1 VSDSPDQF
9 EQRVFAA
16 LPFILLVASTVFD
29 QALDGVDAVHLAI
42 AGATALWIGLARN
55 RIPPLAYFAGL
66 LALSALLV
74 ACSPIY
80 GFFVWSGYLAVAF
93 VLPRRWV
100 PAGVLGV
107 AAVTAASQ
115 VGGWPAG
122 DFSDW
127 LIYAAVVVANAGV
140 AGTMMLV
147 GAKQDDQR
155 RMLEAALRENAGLHQ
170 QLLVQAR
177 EAGML
182 DERARMAREIHD
194 TIAQGLIGIVTQ
206 IEAAEESA
214 SPKRHLDA
222 ATKLARE
229 SLAEARRSVQALRP
243 QPLEEARLPEA
254 LATVADGWS
263 ALNGVSAS
271 VSTTG
276 DPRPLPVDVEATLL
290 RTAQEALANVA
301 KHASASRV
309 GLTLSYMDDV
319 VTLDVR
325 DDGVGGAAARPGGF
339 GLTSMSER
347 IAGLDGALAIESEPG
362 SGTAICAS
370 VPA

>member
-1 VSDSPDQF
+1 VNTSSDQF
-9 EQRVFAA
+9 EQRVFAV
-16 LPFILLVASTVFD
+16 LPFLLLVASAAFD
-29 QALDGVDAVHLAI
+29 VIIDGVDGTHLAI
-42 AGATALWIGLARN
+42 VGATALWIGFARD
-55 RIPPLAYFAGL
+55 RAPALVYFAGL
-66 LALSALLV
+66 LALSAVLV
-74 ACSPIY
+74 GCSPIY

-93 VLPRRWV
+93 VLPRRLI

-107 AAVTAASQ
+107 AIVVAASQ
-115 VGGWPAG
+115 VGGWPG
-122 DFSDW
+122 GTFTDW
-127 LIYAAVVVANAGV
+127 LIYAAVVIANAGV

-155 RMLEAALRENAGLHQ
+155 RRLEAALRENAGLHR

-206 IEAAEESA
+206 IEAAED
-214 SPKRHLDA
+214 SPEPRRHLDA
-222 ATKLARE
+222 ATQLARE
-229 SLAEARRSVQALRP
+229 SLNEARRSVQALRP

-254 LATVADGWS
+254 LATVAEGWS
-263 ALNGVSAS
+263 ALNGVDAA

-309 GLTLSYMDDV
+309 GLTLSYMDDQ

-325 DDGVGGAAARPGGF
+325 DDGIGGATARPGGF

-347 IAGLDGALAIESEPG
+347 IAGLQGALAIESEPG
-362 SGTAICAS
+362 AGTAVSAS

>member
-1 VSDSPDQF
+1 MNESLSLS
-9 EQRVFAA
+9 EQRVARFFPYA
-16 LPFILLVASTVFD
+16 LLAVSLVLDLAVD
-29 QALDGVDAVHLAI
+29 GLDGVSLAL
-42 AGATALWIGLARN
+42 AGATAAW
-55 RIPPLAYFAGL
+55 
-66 LALSALLV
+66 LALTWRWGTALFLGQLVFSAVLV
-74 ACSPIY
+74 AHTPLY
-80 GFFVWSGYLAVAF
+80 GFFAWSCYLSLGRLGSRPAALAGLVA
-93 VLPRRWV
+93 
-100 PAGVLGV
+100 
-107 AAVTAASQ
+107 T
-115 VGGWPAG
+115 
-122 DFSDW
+122 
-127 LIYAAVVVANAGV
+127 AAVVAGSQIGGYPSSTSEWLVYVFVLVANAAV
-140 AGTMMLV
+140 AGALTVLTL
-147 GAKQDDQR
+147 KQNEQR
-155 RMLEAALRENAGLHQ
+155 NRLEAALRENAGLHQ

-206 IEAAEESA
+206 IEAAEES
-214 SPKRHLDA
+214 PEPRRHLDA
-222 ATKLARE
+222 AAQLARE
-229 SLAEARRSVQALRP
+229 SLNEARRSVQALRP

-254 LATVADGWS
+254 LATVAEGWA
-263 ALNGVSAS
+263 ALNGVDAA

-309 GLTLSYMDDV
+309 GLTLSYMEDQ

-339 GLTSMSER
+339 GLTSMSQR
-347 IAGLDGALAIESEPG
+347 IAGLHGALAIESEPG

>member
-1 VSDSPDQF
+1 VSDSSDQF
-9 EQRVFAA
+9 EQRVFAI
-16 LPFILLVASTVFD
+16 LPFILLVASTAFD
-29 QALDGVDAVHLAI
+29 QVLDGIDPVHLAI
-42 AGATALWIGLARN
+42 AGATAAWIGLARN
-55 RIPPLAYFAGL
+55 RVQWLVYFAGL

-107 AAVTAASQ
+107 AMTVAASQ
-115 VGGWPAG
+115 VGGWPG
-122 DFSDW
+122 GGFGDW
-127 LIYAAVVVANAGV
+127 LLYAAVVIANAGV

-147 GAKQDDQR
+147 GARQDDQR
-155 RMLEAALRENAGLHQ
+155 RKLETALRENAGLHQ

-177 EAGML
+177 EAGVL

-194 TIAQGLIGIVTQ
+194 TIAQGLTGIVTQ
-206 IEAAEESA
+206 LEAAEESRD
-214 SPKRHLDA
+214 PKRHLDA
-222 ATKLARE
+222 AAKLARE
-229 SLAEARRSVQALRP
+229 SLSEARRSVQALRP

-254 LATVADGWS
+254 LATVAEGWA
-263 ALNGVSAS
+263 ALNGVAAA
-271 VSTTG
+271 VATTG

-301 KHASASRV
+301 KHASATRV
-309 GLTLSYMDDV
+309 GLTLSYMEDQ

-347 IAGLDGALAIESEPG
+347 IAGLHGALAIESEPG
-362 SGTAICAS
+362 AGTAVSAS

>member
-1 VSDSPDQF
+1 MSDSTDQF
-9 EQRVFAA
+9 EQRVFAI
-16 LPFILLVASTVFD
+16 LPFILLVASTAFD
-29 QALDGVDAVHLAI
+29 QVLDGVDGVHLAI

-55 RIPPLAYFAGL
+55 RIPGLAYLAGL
-66 LALSALLV
+66 LALSGLLI

-93 VLPRRWV
+93 TLPRRWV

-115 VGGWPAG
+115 VGGWPA
-122 DFSDW
+122 FEFTAW
-127 LIYAAVVVANAGV
+127 LVYAAVVIANAGV
-140 AGTMMLV
+140 AGTMMVV
-147 GAKQDDQR
+147 GARQDDQR
-155 RMLEAALRENAGLHQ
+155 RRLEAALRENAGLHQ

-177 EAGML
+177 EAGVL

-214 SPKRHLDA
+214 EPRHHLDA

-229 SLAEARRSVQALRP
+229 SLSEARRSVQALRP

-254 LATVADGWS
+254 LATVAEGWA

-309 GLTLSYMDDV
+309 GLTLSYMEDQ

-347 IAGLDGALAIESEPG
+347 IAGLHGALAIESEPG
-362 SGTAICAS
+362 SGTAVSAS

>member
-1 VSDSPDQF
+1 VNASSDQF
-9 EQRVFAA
+9 EQRVFSILPLLLLAA
-16 LPFILLVASTVFD
+16 SAAFD
-29 QALDGVDAVHLAI
+29 VVIDGADATHLAI
-42 AGATALWIGLARN
+42 AGATALWLGLVGN
-55 RIPPLAYFAGL
+55 RAPALVYVAGL
-66 LALSALLV
+66 LALSAALV

-93 VLPRRWV
+93 VLPRPWI

-115 VGGWPAG
+115 VGGWPSGTFG
-122 DFSDW
+122 DW
-127 LIYAAVVVANAGV
+127 VIYVAVVMANAGV
-140 AGTMMLV
+140 AGTMMLI
-147 GAKQDDQR
+147 GARQGDQR
-155 RMLEAALRENAGLHQ
+155 RRLETALAENAGLHQ

-194 TIAQGLIGIVTQ
+194 TLAQGLIGIVTQ
-206 IEAAEESA
+206 IEAAEES
-214 SPKRHLDA
+214 PEPRRHLDA
-222 ATKLARE
+222 ATRLARE

-254 LATVADGWS
+254 LATVAESWS
-263 ALNGVSAS
+263 ALNGVAAA

-309 GLTLSYMDDV
+309 GLTLSYMDDQ

-347 IAGLDGALAIESEPG
+347 IAGLHGALAIESEPG
-362 SGTAICAS
+362 AGTAVSAS

>member
-1 VSDSPDQF
+1 VNATSEEW
-9 EQRVFAA
+9 EQRSIRVVPYA
-16 LPFILLVASTVFD
+16 LLAVSLILDTAVRGHV
-29 QALDGVDAVHLAI
+29 DGVDVALCAAVAVWI
-42 AGATALWIGLARN
+42 TATWRWPVVASVGQI
-55 RIPPLAYFAGL
+55 
-66 LALSALLV
+66 ALSAVLV
-74 ACSPIY
+74 ARSPIF
-80 GFFVWSGYLAVAF
+80 GFFSWSGYLWVGRVPDRVAPF
-93 VLPRRWV
+93 TLL
-100 PAGVLGV
+100 AT

-115 VGGWPAG
+115 IGGYPSSA
-122 DFSDW
+122 SEW
-127 LIYAAVVVANAGV
+127 LAYTLVFVANAAI
-140 AGTMMLV
+140 AGALTV
-147 GAKQDDQR
+147 ITAKQHEQR
-155 RMLEAALRENAGLHQ
+155 RRLEAALRENAGLHQ

-206 IEAAEESA
+206 IEAAEES
-214 SPKRHLDA
+214 PEPRRHLDA
-222 ATKLARE
+222 ATQLARE

-254 LATVADGWS
+254 LATVAEGWS
-263 ALNGVSAS
+263 ALNGVAAA

-301 KHASASRV
+301 RHASASRV
-309 GLTLSYMDDV
+309 GLTLSYMDDQ

-325 DDGVGGAAARPGGF
+325 DDGVGGATARPGGF

-347 IAGLDGALAIESEPG
+347 IAGLHGALAIESEPG
-362 SGTAICAS
+362 SGTAVSAS

>member
-1 VSDSPDQF
+1 VSDSSDQF
-9 EQRVFAA
+9 EQRVFAV
-16 LPFILLVASTVFD
+16 LPLILLVASTAFD
-29 QALDGVDAVHLAI
+29 QVLDGIDPVHLAI
-42 AGATALWIGLARN
+42 AAATALWLALARS
-55 RIPPLAYFAGL
+55 RLAWLVYFSGL
-66 LALSALLV
+66 LALSGLLV

-107 AAVTAASQ
+107 AMVVAASQ
-115 VGGWPAG
+115 VGGWPG
-122 DFSDW
+122 GPFTDW
-127 LIYAAVVVANAGV
+127 LLYAAVVIANAGV

-155 RMLEAALRENAGLHQ
+155 RKLEAALRENAGLHQ

-177 EAGML
+177 EAGVL

-194 TIAQGLIGIVTQ
+194 TIAQGLTGIVTQ
-206 IEAAEESA
+206 IEAAEESP
-214 SPKRHLDA
+214 SPRRHLEA
-222 ATKLARE
+222 ASKLARE

-254 LATVADGWS
+254 LATVAEGWS
-263 ALNGVSAS
+263 ALNGVAAA

-301 KHASASRV
+301 KHASATRV
-309 GLTLSYMDDV
+309 GLTLSYMEDQ

-347 IAGLDGALAIESEPG
+347 IAGLHGALAIESEPG
-362 SGTAICAS
+362 AGTAVSAS

>member
-1 VSDSPDQF
+1 
-9 EQRVFAA
+9 
-16 LPFILLVASTVFD
+16 LLLLVASAAFD
-29 QALDGVDAVHLAI
+29 AIIDGADATHLAI
-42 AGATALWIGLARN
+42 ASATALWIVLARD
-55 RIPPLAYFAGL
+55 RLPPLGYFGGL
-66 LALSALLV
+66 LALSAALV

-93 VLPRRWV
+93 VLPRRLV

-107 AAVTAASQ
+107 AVVVAASQ
-115 VGGWPAG
+115 VGGWPGGA
-122 DFSDW
+122 FTDW
-127 LIYAAVVVANAGV
+127 LIYFAVVIANAGV

-155 RMLEAALRENAGLHQ
+155 RKLEAALRENAGLHQ
-170 QLLVQAR
+170 QLLAQAR
-177 EAGML
+177 ETGML

-206 IEAAEESA
+206 IEAAEES
-214 SPKRHLDA
+214 SEPRRHLDA
-222 ATKLARE
+222 ATRLARE

-254 LATVADGWS
+254 LATVAEGWS
-263 ALNGVSAS
+263 ALNGVEVT

-276 DPRPLPVDVEATLL
+276 DARPLPVDVEATLL

-309 GLTLSYMDDV
+309 GLTLSYMEDQ

-347 IAGLDGALAIESEPG
+347 IAGLHGALAIESEPG
-362 SGTAICAS
+362 AGTAVSAS

>member
-1 VSDSPDQF
+1 VNESLSLS
-9 EQRVFAA
+9 EQRVVRFFPYA
-16 LPFILLVASTVFD
+16 LLAVSLVLDLAVD
-29 QALDGVDAVHLAI
+29 GLDGVSI
-42 AGATALWIGLARN
+42 ALVGGTALW
-55 RIPPLAYFAGL
+55 
-66 LALSALLV
+66 LALTWRWGAALFLGQLAFSAALV
-74 ACSPIY
+74 AHTPLY
-80 GFFVWSGYLAVAF
+80 GFFAWSCYLSLGRLPSRAAAGAGLVA
-93 VLPRRWV
+93 
-100 PAGVLGV
+100 
-107 AAVTAASQ
+107 T
-115 VGGWPAG
+115 
-122 DFSDW
+122 
-127 LIYAAVVVANAGV
+127 AAVVAGSQIGGFPSSTSEWLVYIFVLVANAAV
-140 AGTMMLV
+140 AGALTV
-147 GAKQDDQR
+147 RAIKQNEQR
-155 RMLEAALRENAGLHQ
+155 TRLEAALRENAGLHQ

-254 LATVADGWS
+254 QATVADGWS

-309 GLTLSYMDDV
+309 GLTLSDMDEV

-325 DDGVGGAAARPGGF
+325 DDGVGGAAARPGR
-339 GLTSMSER
+339 SPP
-347 IAGLDGALAIESEPG
+347 AA
-362 SGTAICAS
+362 CA
-370 VPA
+370 

>member
-1 VSDSPDQF
+1 MARLPA
-9 EQRVFAA
+9 RWAPAA
-16 LPFILLVASTVFD
+16 L
-29 QALDGVDAVHLAI
+29 LA
-42 AGATALWIGLARN
+42 T
-55 RIPPLAYFAGL
+55 
-66 LALSALLV
+66 
-74 ACSPIY
+74 
-80 GFFVWSGYLAVAF
+80 
-93 VLPRRWV
+93 
-100 PAGVLGV
+100 

-115 VGGWPAG
+115 VGGYPGTA
-122 DFSDW
+122 SEW
-127 LIYAAVVVANAGV
+127 LAYVLIFLANAAVAGALTV
-140 AGTMMLV
+140 IAV
-147 GAKQDDQR
+147 KQHGQR
-155 RMLEAALRENAGLHQ
+155 ARLEAALRENEGLHQ

-206 IEAAEESA
+206 IEASEES
-214 SPKRHLDA
+214 PEPRRHLDA
-222 ATKLARE
+222 ATQLARE

-254 LATVADGWS
+254 LATIADGWS
-263 ALNGVSAS
+263 ALNGVAAA

-276 DPRPLPVDVEATLL
+276 ELRPLPVEVEATLL

-301 KHASASRV
+301 KHASATRV
-309 GLTLSYMDDV
+309 GLTLSYMDDQ

-325 DDGVGGAAARPGGF
+325 DDGVGGAMTRPGGF
-339 GLTSMSER
+339 GLTSMADR
-347 IAGLDGALAIESEPG
+347 IAGLHGALAIESEPG

>member
-1 VSDSPDQF
+1 VNTSSDQF
-9 EQRVFAA
+9 EQRVFAV
-16 LPFILLVASTVFD
+16 LPFLLLVASAAFD
-29 QALDGVDAVHLAI
+29 VIIDGVDGTHLAI
-42 AGATALWIGLARN
+42 VGATALWIGLARD
-55 RIPPLAYFAGL
+55 RAPGLVYFAGL
-66 LALSALLV
+66 LALSAVLV

-107 AAVTAASQ
+107 AIVVAASQ
-115 VGGWPAG
+115 VGGWPG
-122 DFSDW
+122 GKFTDW

-155 RMLEAALRENAGLHQ
+155 RQLEAALRENAGLHQ

-206 IEAAEESA
+206 IEAAED
-214 SPKRHLDA
+214 SPEPRRHLDA
-222 ATKLARE
+222 AAQLARE
-229 SLAEARRSVQALRP
+229 SLNEARRSVQALRP

-263 ALNGVSAS
+263 ALNGVAAA

-301 KHASASRV
+301 KHASATRV
-309 GLTLSYMDDV
+309 GLTLSYMDDQ

-325 DDGVGGAAARPGGF
+325 DDGIGGAAARPGGF

-347 IAGLDGALAIESEPG
+347 ITGLQGALAIESEPG
-362 SGTAICAS
+362 AGTAVSAS

>member
-1 VSDSPDQF
+1 VSTSSDQF
-9 EQRVFAA
+9 EQRVFAV
-16 LPFILLVASTVFD
+16 LPLLLLVASAGFD
-29 QALDGVDAVHLAI
+29 LIIDGVDGVHLAL
-42 AGATALWIGLARN
+42 AGAVGLWLVLARG
-55 RIPPLAYFAGL
+55 RIPAAVYFTGL
-66 LALSALLV
+66 LAFSAALV

-80 GFFVWSGYLAVAF
+80 GFFVWSGYLAV
-93 VLPRRWV
+93 VLLPRRWM
-100 PAGVLGV
+100 PAGVLSV
-107 AAVTAASQ
+107 AIVVAASQ
-115 VGGWPAG
+115 VGGWPG
-122 DFSDW
+122 GGVGDW
-127 LIYAAVVVANAGV
+127 LIYFAVVAANTGV
-140 AGTMMLV
+140 AGSMMIV
-147 GAKQDDQR
+147 GARQDEQRKQ
-155 RMLEAALRENAGLHQ
+155 LEAALRENAGLHQ

-206 IEAAEESA
+206 IEAAED
-214 SPKRHLDA
+214 SPEPRRHLDA
-222 ATKLARE
+222 ATQLARE
-229 SLAEARRSVQALRP
+229 SLNEARRSVQALRP

-254 LATVADGWS
+254 LATVAEGW
-263 ALNGVSAS
+263 ATLNGVAAA

-309 GLTLSYMDDV
+309 GLTLSYMDDQ

-339 GLTSMSER
+339 GLTSMSQR
-347 IAGLDGALAIESEPG
+347 IAGLHGALAIESEPG

>member
-1 VSDSPDQF
+1 VSTSSDQF
-9 EQRVFAA
+9 EQRVFAV
-16 LPFILLVASTVFD
+16 LPLLLLVASAGFD
-29 QALDGVDAVHLAI
+29 LIIDGVDGAHLAL
-42 AGATALWIGLARN
+42 AGAVGLWLLLARG
-55 RIPPLAYFAGL
+55 RIPAVVYFTGL
-66 LALSALLV
+66 LAFSAALV

-80 GFFVWSGYLAVAF
+80 GFFVWSGYLAV
-93 VLPRRWV
+93 VLLPRRWV

-107 AAVTAASQ
+107 AIVVAASQ
-115 VGGWPAG
+115 VGGWPGGGAG
-122 DFSDW
+122 DW
-127 LIYAAVVVANAGV
+127 LIYFAVVAANAGV
-140 AGTMMLV
+140 AGSMIVV
-147 GAKQDDQR
+147 GARQDDQR
-155 RMLEAALRENAGLHQ
+155 KQLEAALRENAGLHQ

-206 IEAAEESA
+206 IEAAEES
-214 SPKRHLDA
+214 PQPRRHLDA
-222 ATKLARE
+222 AAQLARE
-229 SLAEARRSVQALRP
+229 SLNEARRSVQALRP

-254 LATVADGWS
+254 LATVAEGWA
-263 ALNGVSAS
+263 ALNGVDAA

-301 KHASASRV
+301 KHASATRV
-309 GLTLSYMDDV
+309 GLTLSYMEDQ

-339 GLTSMSER
+339 GLTSMSQR
-347 IAGLDGALAIESEPG
+347 IAGLHGALAIESEPG

>member
-1 VSDSPDQF
+1 MSTSSDQF
-9 EQRVFAA
+9 EQRVFAV
-16 LPFILLVASTVFD
+16 LPFVLLVASAAFD
-29 QALDGVDAVHLAI
+29 AIIDGFDAVHLAVV
-42 AGATALWIGLARN
+42 AGTALWIGLART
-55 RIPPLAYFAGL
+55 RAPARVYFIGL
-66 LALSALLV
+66 LAFSAVLV
-74 ACSPIY
+74 GCSPIY

-93 VLPRRWV
+93 VLPRSWV
-100 PAGVLGV
+100 IPGVLGV
-107 AAVTAASQ
+107 AGVTAASQ

-122 DFSDW
+122 VFTDW
-127 LIYAAVVVANAGV
+127 LLWVAVVMANAGV
-140 AGTMMLV
+140 AGTMMAI

-155 RMLEAALRENAGLHQ
+155 RKLEAALRENAGLHQ

-206 IEAAEESA
+206 IEAAGESP
-214 SPKRHLDA
+214 SPQRHLDA
-222 ATKLARE
+222 AAKLARE
-229 SLAEARRSVQALRP
+229 SLTEARRSVQALRP

-263 ALNGVSAS
+263 ALNGVAAS

-309 GLTLSYMDDV
+309 GLTLSYMEDQ

-347 IAGLDGALAIESEPG
+347 IAGLHGALAIESEPG
-362 SGTAICAS
+362 TGTAVSAS